1 MFVGIGVEHPPDLF
15 VGLAVDLIIGQQGV
29 DGPAV
34 VRHLYIGHRPQPDKL
49 ALAHLSQMLHSLIQ
63 PVRRLRIEHRRQL
76 SRHFQPVINMS
87 QHDSQP
93 LNVGRR
99 ICDFAPGYSPRR
111 HKQDIFKEYLES
123 VYPFLRIAGYH
134 ETMFSLFLVPLFQ
147 LPRGLGHDDSILVGN
162 LLWLSSKLFQHR
174 LWNVL
179 LIWLL
184 EGILL
189 RTHV

>member
-1 MFVGIGVEHPPDLF
+1 MPTRPRPSPSLIYWIARLGADDGFYVFVGVGVEHPPDLF

-93 LNVGRR
+93 PQ
-99 ICDFAPGYSPRR
+99 I
-111 HKQDIFKEYLES
+111 E
-123 VYPFLRIAGYH
+123 FLRVL
-134 ETMFSLFLVPLFQ
+134 SLSYDVSEMQ
-147 LPRGLGHDDSILVGN
+147 R
-162 LLWLSSKLFQHR
+162 SSK
-174 LWNVL
+174 
-179 LIWLL
+179 
-184 EGILL
+184 
-189 RTHV
+189 